1 MEKKRSTERRY
12 CRNCYHP
19 MPPAGDYCHHCSQK
33 YITGKITFKEL
44 IGEFLEAVFNV
55 DSRFFRTA
63 RALFIPGK
71 LTEDYFLGKHK
82 RYIHPLRIFLVL
94 AVVHFAL
101 LSLLI
106 NNSSDLSIDEW
117 NQRGEEDAYFGL
129 YRDSLKSVTTLIIK
143 ESSDKDKAQAF
154 VDQLL
159 KKLPQKQRDSMDYGY
174 FKLTDDWSIETDQ
187 FNVARKDLATMKA
200 KDIIEQQNIDGFF
213 SRLFATQV
221 IKVNQEG
228 GNFTK
233 FILGKLIW
241 MVFLMMPILGLILKL
256 IYTRRKRFYVEHLIF
271 SFHYHAFA
279 FLVFSI
285 AFLIE
290 FCFLGSWDVLEDGL
304 HYATGIII
312 IWIYLYKAMRRV
324 YEQKSWKTFFKFIIL
339 NWAYLFIFSVAII
352 FTFIISL
359 FLF

>member
-1 MEKKRSTERRY
+1 M
-12 CRNCYHP
+12 
-19 MPPAGDYCHHCSQK
+19 
-33 YITGKITFKEL
+33 
-44 IGEFLEAVFNV
+44 
-55 DSRFFRTA
+55 
-63 RALFIPGK
+63 
-71 LTEDYFLGKHK
+71 
-82 RYIHPLRIFLVL
+82 VL

-101 LSLLI
+101 LSFLI

-129 YRDSLKSVTTLIIK
+129 YRDSLESVTTLIIK

-159 KKLPQKQRDSMDYGY
+159 KKLPQKQRDSIDYGY

-241 MVFLMMPILGLILKL
+241 MVFLMMPMLGLILKL

-279 FLVFSI
+279 FLLISITALLDLWLDTNGEATLIGFLFVF
-285 AFLIE
+285 L
-290 FCFLGSWDVLEDGL
+290 
-304 HYATGIII
+304 
-312 IWIYLYKAMRRV
+312 YLLVAMHVV
-324 YEQKSWKTFFKFIIL
+324 YEQNWLKTFFKFILL
-339 NWAYLFIFSVAII
+339 NFCYQII
-352 FTFIISL
+352 FTITLSFTLLISIHL
-359 FLF
+359 L